1 MISSKGHPRMRKVWH
16 IFRFKERYEL
26 DSYERKNGLEFT
38 REFVAAGGSKS
49 NDSGPYL
56 RQLEQLHSVAGD
68 AYYEVYGIFIS
79 LRRMTAVLERPYRGY
94 LLDADLSPLSYKA
107 MARELRLETK
117 QLRRTLEALKEVHL
131 IEHIEMP
138 DLAALDAVEDQDES
152 VSKRSEGVSSPCR
165 KSKGKRK
172 RTANGNGIKEN
183 RRRNG
188 KKEERQGQAGS
199 GHKTSQPP
207 EVQAR
212 PPSTPATTPP
222 SLPTEADAQGADR
235 SKATEGLLGSD
246 MAAHLATL
254 DRRLRGLDPQPPPE
268 ISRYSDRANLFA
280 SEIYLALGLNYGRT
294 MAAREHGCFA
304 ARWTE
309 AEQAGLPPPM
319 ADRLWDHAVRTANKL
334 HKRRAIKKPGGMFCR
349 IWEALLAKA
358 KAGTLP

>member
-1 MISSKGHPRMRKVWH
+1 MTSSKGHPRIRKIWH

-56 RQLEQLHSVAGD
+56 RQLEQLHSVAGT
-68 AYYEVYGIFIS
+68 AYHEVYGIFIS
-79 LRRMTAVLERPYRGY
+79 LRRITAVLERPYRGY
-94 LLDADLSPLSYKA
+94 LLDADLSLLSYKA
-107 MARELRLETK
+107 MARELRLEIK
-117 QLRRTLEALKEVHL
+117 QLRRALEALKEVRL

-138 DLAALDAVEDQDES
+138 DLVALDVVEGQDES
-152 VSKRSEGVSSPCR
+152 ISKRSERVSSPCR
-165 KSKGKRK
+165 KGKGKRK
-172 RTANGNGIKEN
+172 GTASGNGLKE
-183 RRRNG
+183 
-188 KKEERQGQAGS
+188 KRQGQIDS
-199 GHKTSQPP
+199 EDKTRQPP
-207 EVQAR
+207 KVQAK

-246 MAAHLATL
+246 MAAHLAAL

-309 AEQAGLPPPM
+309 VEQVGLPPPM
-319 ADRLWDHAVRTANKL
+319 ADRLWDHAVRTASKL
-334 HKRRAIKKPGGMFCR
+334 RKRRAIKKPGGMFCR
-349 IWEALLAKA
+349 IWGALLAKA

>member
-1 MISSKGHPRMRKVWH
+1 MNPSRSRPRTRKVWH

-56 RQLEQLHSVAGD
+56 RQLDQLHSVAGT
-68 AYYEVYGIFIS
+68 AYHEVYGIFIS
-79 LRRMTAVLERPYRGY
+79 LRRITAVLERPYRGY
-94 LLDADLSPLSYKA
+94 LLDADLSPLSNKA
-107 MARELRLETK
+107 MARELRLEIK
-117 QLRRTLEALKEVHL
+117 QLRRALEALKEVRL

-138 DLAALDAVEDQDES
+138 DLVVLDVVEDRDES
-152 VSKRSEGVSSPCR
+152 ISKRSERVSSPCR
-165 KSKGKRK
+165 KGKGKRK
-172 RTANGNGIKEN
+172 GTVSGNGLKEKRTKN
-183 RRRNG
+183 D
-188 KKEERQGQAGS
+188 KKEQGEQQISAKDKASRLSQAKAGS
-199 GHKTSQPP
+199 L
-207 EVQAR
+207 
-212 PPSTPATTPP
+212 STPATTPP

-246 MAAHLATL
+246 MAAHLAAL

-309 AEQAGLPPPM
+309 VEQAGLPPPM

-334 HKRRAIKKPGGMFCR
+334 RKRRAIKKPGGMFCR
-349 IWEALLAKA
+349 IWGALLAKA